1 MVVVRTHKESMEI
14 EERVFASEED
24 NVEMR
29 GVFYQFWDGDDEAV
43 PKIAC
48 F

>member
-1 MVVVRTHKESMEI
+1 MVVVRTHEEAMEI

-29 GVFYQFWDGDDEAV
+29 SVFYQFWD
-43 PKIAC
+43 
-48 F
+48 